1 MSTIEL
7 IAIAKHYG
15 SIKAADAVDRH
26 LEEGE
31 FVTFPGPSGSGKT
44 TLPILIAGLAPP
56 SAGSP
61 ERRAQA
67 RVRAAW

>member
-1 MSTIEL
+1 M

-44 TLPILIAGLAPP
+44 TLLIPIAGLAPP
-56 SAGSP
+56 TSGQP
-61 ERRAQA
+61 
-67 RVRAAW
+67 